1 MICPKCGKNCADGSN
16 FCDGCGTP
24 FTAQQPNQQTNQQAN
39 QQPNQQQN
47 YYYNNY
53 QNNGQPNGY
62 QQPPYQQNGNQQ
74 NGYQQNPYQ
83 QNGYQQNPYQPN
95 GPQYGNYRVPIKNR
109 NIALCIVLSIIT
121 CGIYGIYW
129 LVCLVDDLNVAS
141 GSTDDTSGGMVFLLS
156 LVTCGIYGIYWM
168 YKAGEKVAYIKQRNT
183 GEVDSS
189 SSVLYLILGIIG
201 FGIVVYAL
209 IQSELNKVAT
219 LQ

>member
-24 FTAQQPNQQTNQQAN
+24 FAAQQPNQQTNQQPKQRAG
-39 QQPNQQQN
+39 QQQN
-47 YYYNNY
+47 YYYNN
-53 QNNGQPNGY
+53 QNNNQQNGY
-62 QQPPYQQNGNQQ
+62 QQPPYQQNSYQQ
-74 NGYQQNPYQ
+74 NGYQ

-95 GPQYGNYRVPIKNR
+95 GPQYGNYRAPVKNR
-109 NIALCIVLSIIT
+109 NIALCVVLSIIT

-141 GSTDDTSGGMVFLLS
+141 GRTGDTSGGMVFLLS
-156 LVTCGIYGIYWM
+156 LITCGIYGIYWM

-189 SSVLYLILGIIG
+189 SSVLYLILGIVG
-201 FGIVVYAL
+201 FGIVAYAL